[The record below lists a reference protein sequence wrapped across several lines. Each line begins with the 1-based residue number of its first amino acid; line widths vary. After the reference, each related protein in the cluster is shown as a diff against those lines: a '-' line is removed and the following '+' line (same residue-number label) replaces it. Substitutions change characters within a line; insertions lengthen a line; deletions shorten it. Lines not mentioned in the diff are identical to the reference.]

1 MGGWRRQ
8 NCVKINAYVN
18 AFKFSLCNIYAPDNT
33 ALENLT
39 EILISKTDI
48 SNLITVGDWN
58 ATLEAVDKKG
68 GIQWKPLVVFIE
80 ICLRSLWMKYILLTS
95 WELTTLPKGVLLMNL
110 AI

>member
-1 MGGWRRQ
+1 M
-8 NCVKINAYVN
+8 VKYFFLTVPV
-18 AFKFSLCNIYAPDNT
+18 FKKVSTKGVYAPDNT

-39 EILISKTDI
+39 KILISKAGI

-80 ICLRSLWMKYILLTS
+80 ICLRSLWM
-95 WELTTLPKGVLLMNL
+95 N
-110 AI
+110 